1 MSICVS
7 ESLESRRM
15 LDEYMRETAQERRA
29 QVEADMAFD
38 FSRSVEFGDPDATP
52 AWAGTVTDYRK
63 AREMGMA
70 YSDPHAPRRAC
81 TVAESLQ
88 SGLDYSDGPDMGD
101 VVKVLSLAM
110 KSDDKVVALAARA
123 LVHRAALKFAE
134 HNVEVDE

>member
-1 MSICVS
+1 MSFRVT

-15 LDEYMRETAQERRA
+15 LDEYMSETSQERRA

-38 FSRSVEFGDPDATP
+38 FSRAIELGDPDATP

-70 YSDPHAPRRAC
+70 YSDERAPRRAC
-81 TVAESLQ
+81 TVAESFQ
-88 SGLDYSDGPDMGD
+88 DALDYTNGPSLSD
-101 VVKVLSLAM
+101 VVKLISLAM
-110 KSDDKVVALAARA
+110 KSDDKAVSIAARA

-134 HNVEVDE
+134 HNSEVE

>member
-63 AREMGMA
+63 ARELGMA

-88 SGLDYSDGPDMGD
+88 DALDYEKGPSLSD
-101 VVKVLSLAM
+101 VIKLLSLAM
-110 KSDDKVVALAARA
+110 KSDDKAVSIAARA
-123 LVHRAALKFAE
+123 LVSRAALKFAE
-134 HNVEVDE
+134 MNSEVDE

>member
-1 MSICVS
+1 
-7 ESLESRRM
+7 M
-15 LDEYMRETAQERRA
+15 LDEYMRETAGERRA

-70 YSDPHAPRRAC
+70 YSDERAPRRSC

-88 SGLDYSDGPDMGD
+88 DALDYTDGPSLSD
-101 VVKVLSLAM
+101 VVKLISLAM
-110 KSDDKVVALAARA
+110 KSDDKAVSVAARA

-134 HNVEVDE
+134 HNAEVE

>member
-1 MSICVS
+1 MSICVT

-15 LDEYMRETAQERRA
+15 LDEYMRETAQEHRA
-29 QVEADMAFD
+29 QLEADMAFD

-63 AREMGMA
+63 ARELGMA
-70 YSDPHAPRRAC
+70 YSDERAPRRAC

-88 SGLDYSDGPDMGD
+88 DALDYEKGPSLAD

-110 KSDDKVVALAARA
+110 KSDDKAVAIAARE
-123 LVHRAALKFAE
+123 LVHRAAAKFAE

>member
-70 YSDPHAPRRAC
+70 YSDPHSPRRAC
-81 TVAESLQ
+81 TVAESFQ
-88 SGLDYSDGPDMGD
+88 DALDYEKGPSLSD
-101 VVKVLSLAM
+101 VVKLISLAM
-110 KSDDKVVALAARA
+110 KSDDKAVSIAARA

-134 HNVEVDE
+134 NNSEVE